1 MSKKLKKSIII
12 FAITI
17 LIIIAIVSTF
27 FIVKYFINK
36 NEIDTATKFYTEDKI
51 QDRLNINN
59 GNVRKEDLTLKING
73 ETVFGV
79 INIPKINY
87 QGLVYEGTS
96 ISTLDKGIGHFENTP
111 FLDGNVCL
119 AGHNYAGIWKNLYT
133 LQNGDK
139 ITYTSFLGTKEYEV
153 NKMVQIEATDWTL
166 LEDTDNNILTLV
178 TCVKNQPSQ
187 RLCVQAK
194 EVI

>member
-12 FAITI
+12 FTVTI

-36 NEIDTATKFYTEDKI
+36 SEIDTATKFYTEDKI

-59 GNVRKEDLTLKING
+59 GNVTKEDLTLKING

-79 INIPKINY
+79 ISIPKINY
-87 QGLVYEGTS
+87 QGLVYEGTN

-111 FLDGNVCL
+111 YLDGNVCL